1 VLALALFAGCA
12 TWGGVPDDELPA
24 QPIAIYYRTPEEARL
39 RADAARRAAPAPAVS
54 ADGPTLVGSKA
65 YLRADRDALDRLFTN
80 VFGEER
86 DTPDAHLGRLALLDP
101 RTGEVALVAGA
112 LRGAVPQAWTPDHRA
127 LLFAQRTAPGG
138 SDVQI
143 FEWNAA
149 VQTVRRVTVGP
160 PVHSQACYGPEG
172 RIVVTAVDLSSG
184 APASR
189 IRISGPGGREPFTD
203 LPEGPVDHSPTCAPD
218 GSAVAFARTIAGK
231 RSEIRVATA
240 PFDAAPRL
248 LGPGREPRFGSR
260 GDWIVFA
267 SDSGGGQR
275 VFRIRADGSGRTAV
289 GDGGRDEAWPSA
301 SPDGKLVAYVASEAS
316 SRRVLVRRLDGS
328 GDRILL
334 ASGEGEH
341 GLVTGPTWNPES
353 GDPHA
358 DSLAGDLVPVR
369 RGSRRRPNRPAV
381 AAPPALR
388 GRVVA
393 DASHARRP
401 LRSPDRG
408 RRLRRSRPDARGRL
422 PPCSTRAPP
431 AGARCVDDPAR
442 CRSRTTRRR

>member
-1 VLALALFAGCA
+1 VKRAVAALALVAGCA
-12 TWGGVPDDELPA
+12 SWGGVPDDELPA

-54 ADGPTLVGSKA
+54 SDGPTLVGSKA
-65 YLRADRDALDRLFTN
+65 YLRADSDALDRLLAN
-80 VFGEER
+80 VLGER
-86 DTPDAHLGRLALLDP
+86 GTPDAHLGRLALLDP

-138 SDVQI
+138 SDVQV

-203 LPEGPVDHSPTCAPD
+203 LSEGPADHSPTCAPD
-218 GSAVAFARTIAGK
+218 GSAVVFARTTGEK

-240 PFDAAPRL
+240 PFDAPPRL
-248 LGPGREPRFGSR
+248 LGPGREPRFGAR

-267 SDSGGGQR
+267 GASGGRQR

-289 GDGGRDEAWPSA
+289 GDGGRDEGWPSA

-341 GLVTGPTWNPES
+341 
-353 GDPHA
+353 
-358 DSLAGDLVPVR
+358 PVW
-369 RGSRRRPNRPAV
+369 
-381 AAPPALR
+381 
-388 GRVVA
+388 
-393 DASHARRP
+393 
-401 LRSPDRG
+401 
-408 RRLRRSRPDARGRL
+408 
-422 PPCSTRAPP
+422 
-431 AGARCVDDPAR
+431 
-442 CRSRTTRRR
+442 